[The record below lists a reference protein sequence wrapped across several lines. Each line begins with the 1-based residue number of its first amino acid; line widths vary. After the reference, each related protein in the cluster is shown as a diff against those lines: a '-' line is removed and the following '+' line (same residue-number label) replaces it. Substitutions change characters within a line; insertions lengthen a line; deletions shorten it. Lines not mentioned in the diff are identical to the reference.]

1 MASKPVELPL
11 STWAPPASPLRI
23 EYSNEVMEE
32 IRARAVEGFYKL
44 SRGGVE
50 IAGLLLGSVQHD
62 SIRVLAQL
70 PFEIEYAFGPV
81 FALSPRDVAYV
92 RKLIEDVSSA
102 AIPDSNQ
109 GKNYRVLGLYVSH
122 SRSGMVLSEE
132 EIHLVEQLF
141 PHAWQAILVMKP
153 SRASETAATFFVR
166 ERSGELQGNQPY
178 GQFTVRPAMGERRS
192 RPAPPAES
200 SLLALADAS
209 RNASDRN
216 APTASD
222 LTTPP
227 EIARRNSPAV
237 SPLAALSQEDVL
249 ARRALPE
256 IPPVPLPGPPP
267 VPASLSPESQAEA
280 ISMEQQSPAAAVPEI
295 SDDAARDLEIL
306 SLPRPLAAPVVEPD
320 APAAQPPDVPA
331 IEPPDAVSDSPEWHE
346 EERPA
351 PQLRATSWLRW
362 AIPSVGLLL
371 LLVLGFLIYQAF
383 NSAPPTVVFYTRDT
397 GANIEVFWQLKGLSD
412 ARSAV
417 ITVKTGDETRRI
429 DLIRTGQLS
438 GTYRDPFLQ
447 RTSDVTLDIERASG
461 AVLHRSAPLIPA
473 DSVVAYLGGAG
484 TADSGASVTTEP
496 ESSNSADGTG
506 AERPSE
512 ASLESSR
519 SVHGPE
525 PILATPVE
533 TAPKPAAPT
542 ASVPS
547 ASAASPSSG
556 ATTRITPPASRGENE
571 ARSVLPGEG
580 IRQQTARPVSS
591 AASPEAPVQAR
602 ITEAPPTAGPG
613 TPRSETTASANASLR
628 PDTRP
633 QVGLTPA
640 TQAPA
645 NLQTPLPAPGPTQS
659 SPSLQSPPPV
669 TAVPVPV
676 APRTTAT
683 KPAAARVSAGRTIW
697 TGQLRKNQS
706 LEING
711 NGASLGVVNTSLPGQ
726 PVRVSVLPGE
736 LTPQGL
742 VVYTSNP
749 RYRDAQNAVEPPGPT
764 NGWNQTRY
772 RYDPVRAHS
781 LIVIG
786 SPSAANGWQGVT
798 VRNDDKTTNVIVI
811 DWQAAEP

>member
-1 MASKPVELPL
+1 MASKPVELLL
-11 STWAPPASPLRI
+11 SSWSPPGSPLRI

-32 IRARAVEGFYKL
+32 IRARAAEGFYRL
-44 SRGGVE
+44 TRGGVE

-62 SIRVLAQL
+62 SIRMLAQL

-81 FALSPRDVAYV
+81 FALSPRDVASV

-102 AIPDSNQ
+102 AAQDPNQ
-109 GKNYRVLGLYVSH
+109 GRNYRVLGLYVSH

-132 EIHLVEQLF
+132 EIHLFEHLF
-141 PHAWQAILVMKP
+141 PHAWQAVLVMKP
-153 SRASETAATFFVR
+153 SRASETAAAFFVR
-166 ERSGELQGNQPY
+166 ERSGELQANQSY
-178 GQFTVRPAMGERRS
+178 GQFTVSPAMGERRS
-192 RPAPPAES
+192 RPARSAEP

-209 RNASDRN
+209 RNATDRN

-222 LTTPP
+222 LMTPP
-227 EIARRNSPAV
+227 ELARRDSPAV

-256 IPPVPLPGPPP
+256 VPTLPPPGPPP
-267 VPASLSPESQAEA
+267 VPALLSPESQAEVL
-280 ISMEQQSPAAAVPEI
+280 SMEHQPPVAAAPEV

-306 SLPRPLAAPVVEPD
+306 SLPRPLGELVVGPE
-320 APAAQPPDVPA
+320 APASQPPDVPA

-346 EERPA
+346 EERPV

-371 LLVLGFLIYQAF
+371 LLVLGLLIYHAF
-383 NSAPPTVVFYTRDT
+383 NSAPPTIVFYTRDT
-397 GANIEVFWQLKGLSD
+397 GANIEVIWQLKGLSD

-461 AVLHRSAPLIPA
+461 AVLHRSAPLIPS

-506 AERPSE
+506 ADRPSG
-512 ASLESSR
+512 ASLESSL

-533 TAPKPAAPT
+533 TAPKSAAPT

-547 ASAASPSSG
+547 TSAASSSSG
-556 ATTRITPPASRGENE
+556 GTTRVTPPASRGENE
-571 ARSVLPGEG
+571 TRHVLPGEG
-580 IRQQTARPVSS
+580 IRQQTTRPIPP

-602 ITEAPPTAGPG
+602 ITEAPPTTRPG
-613 TPRSETTASANASLR
+613 TPRPETTASANASLR

-645 NLQTPLPAPGPTQS
+645 NSQPPLPASGPAQSSPALQTPPPA
-659 SPSLQSPPPV
+659 
-669 TAVPVPV
+669 TAAPVPV
-676 APRTTAT
+676 APQSPVAT
-683 KPAAARVSAGRTIW
+683 PAAASASAGRTIW

-711 NGASLGVVNTSLPGQ
+711 NGASLGVVNTPLPGQ
-726 PVRVSVLPGE
+726 PVRVNVYPGE
-736 LTPQGL
+736 LTSQGL

-749 RYRDAQNAVEPPGPT
+749 RYRDAQNGVEPPGPT

-786 SPSAANGWQGVT
+786 TPSAANGWQGVT
-798 VRNDDKTTNVIVI
+798 VRNDDRTTNVIVI